1 MNYQFR
7 KAKNSEATQIWN
19 ILKSAIKRRK
29 VEGSNQWQDGYPNM
43 EVVIKDID
51 SGEGFVLTENDNI
64 IGYTA
69 VLINNEPEYLNIE
82 GKWLTNEDFVVFHR
96 VAISEK
102 YLRKGM
108 AKKMMQ
114 SIEEYALSNNIKSIK
129 ADTNYDNIPMLSLFE
144 KLGYSLCGTVYFR
157 NSPRKAFE
165 KVLKNLN
172 IN

>member
-19 ILKSAIKRRK
+19 ILQSAIKRRK
-29 VEGSNQWQDGYPNM
+29 AEGSNQWQDGYPNM
-43 EVVIKDID
+43 EVVKNDID
-51 SGEGFVLTENDNI
+51 NKEGFVLAESGNI
-64 IGYTA
+64 IGYSA

-82 GKWLTNEDFVVFHR
+82 GKWLSNEDFVVFHR
-96 VAISEK
+96 VAISDK
-102 YLRKGM
+102 YLGQGL

-114 SIEEYALSNNIKSIK
+114 FIEEYALSNNIYSIK
-129 ADTNYDNIPMLSLFE
+129 ADTNHDNIPMLSIFK
-144 KLGYSLCGTVYFR
+144 KLGYTLCGTVYFR

>member
-114 SIEEYALSNNIKSIK
+114 SIEEYAFSNNIKSIK

>member
-19 ILKSAIKRRK
+19 ILQSAIKRRK

-102 YLRKGM
+102 YLRKGIDHAM
-108 AKKMMQ
+108 
-114 SIEEYALSNNIKSIK
+114 SEDS
-129 ADTNYDNIPMLSLFE
+129 
-144 KLGYSLCGTVYFR
+144 
-157 NSPRKAFE
+157 
-165 KVLKNLN
+165 KN
-172 IN
+172 